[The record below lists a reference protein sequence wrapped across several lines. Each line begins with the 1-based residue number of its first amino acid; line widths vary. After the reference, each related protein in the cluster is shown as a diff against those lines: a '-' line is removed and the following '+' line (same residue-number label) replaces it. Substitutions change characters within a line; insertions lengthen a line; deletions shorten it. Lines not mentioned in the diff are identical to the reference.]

1 MMIGYVRGK
10 VTGVFED
17 SCFLETGGIGYHIY
31 ISGRDRAELHMGDEV
46 KLITYLAV
54 REDALTLYGFLEE
67 EAHALFLLLLTVSKI
82 GPKVAMGILSAVKP
96 SQFSLA
102 VQNKDMTVL
111 TKLPGIG
118 KKTAERLILE
128 LKDKLGTLGDI
139 ENVPSAAAP
148 ARGGSAAEEAVAAL
162 CSLGYSA
169 EEVHAVV
176 YQLAESISEP
186 SALIGAS
193 LRELG
198 RKQAE

>member
-1 MMIGYVRGK
+1 MIGYIRGK

-31 ISGRDRAELHMGDEV
+31 VSKRDLAGLHTGDEV

-67 EAHALFLLLLTVSKI
+67 EAHALFLLLLAVSKI
-82 GPKVAMGILSAVKP
+82 GPKVAMGILSSVKP
-96 SQFSLA
+96 VQFGLA
-102 VQNKDMTVL
+102 VQNKDMAVL

-128 LKDKLGTLGDI
+128 LKDKLGMIGAAEDMPSPV
-139 ENVPSAAAP
+139 VPAQ
-148 ARGGSAAEEAVAAL
+148 GGSAAEEAIAAL
-162 CSLGYSA
+162 CSLGYSTD
-169 EEVHAVV
+169 EVHAVV
-176 YQLAESISEP
+176 YRLAETMTDP

-193 LRELG
+193 LREMG
-198 RKQAE
+198 RKQAES